1 MIGELKQRSKIYSR
15 MLKKI
20 SIFGF
25 LLLEMKKLT
34 YIEKCDTMVK
44 FTLRTIINEKLLKK
58 FI

>member
-1 MIGELKQRSKIYSR
+1 